1 MPRIVS
7 RLLSLLMPRIF
18 FALSFILMGMS
29 ARAQT
34 HSDAV
39 APEGVEYPPLAHS
52 DAEKRILATI
62 SEVVQKGEL
71 YANVP
76 AVDGRMLRVL
86 AETPGAKQVLEIGT
100 STGLSGLWFL
110 IALRTTG
117 GRLTT
122 LELDPHRAALARA
135 HFKKAGVDS
144 LVTLI
149 EGDAHQ
155 NIAQVKGPLD
165 IVFIDAEKPG
175 YVDYL
180 NKTLPLV
187 RPGGL
192 ILDHNVDMVADYD
205 RLVTSNPAL
214 ETLFYMEGG
223 GLGITLKKR

>member
-34 HSDAV
+34 HSDAL

-62 SEVVQKGEL
+62 SEVVQRGEL

-86 AETPGAKQVLEIGT
+86 AETTGAKQVLEIGT

-110 IALRTTG
+110 MALRTTG

-149 EGDAHQ
+149 EGDAHR

-192 ILDHNVDMVADYD
+192 ILAHNVDMVPEYVKV
-205 RLVTSNPAL
+205 VTANPAL
-214 ETLFYMEGG
+214 ETVFYLQGNQ
-223 GLGITLKKR
+223 LAVTLKKR

>member
-86 AETPGAKQVLEIGT
+86 AETTGAKQVLEIGT

-110 IALRTTG
+110 MALRTTG

-135 HFKKAGVDS
+135 HFKKAAVDS

-192 ILDHNVDMVADYD
+192 ILAHNVDMVPEYVKV
-205 RLVTSNPAL
+205 VTANPAL
-214 ETLFYMEGG
+214 ETVFYLQGNQ
-223 GLGITLKKR
+223 LAVTLKKR

>member
-86 AETPGAKQVLEIGT
+86 AETTGAKQVLEIGT

-110 IALRTTG
+110 MALRTTG

-192 ILDHNVDMVADYD
+192 ILAHNVDMVPEYVKV
-205 RLVTSNPAL
+205 VTANPAL
-214 ETLFYMEGG
+214 ETVFYLQGNQ
-223 GLGITLKKR
+223 LAVTLKKR

>member
-1 MPRIVS
+1 
-7 RLLSLLMPRIF
+7 MPRIF

-34 HSDAV
+34 RSTAL
-39 APEGVEYPPLAHS
+39 APEAIENPPLAHS
-52 DAEKRILATI
+52 EAEKRILATI
-62 SEVVQKGEL
+62 DEVVRKGEL

-76 AVDGRMLRVL
+76 AIDGRMLRVL
-86 AETPGAKQVLEIGT
+86 TESTGAKQVLEIGT

-110 IALRTTG
+110 MALRTTG

-122 LELDPHRAALARA
+122 LELDPQRAALARA
-135 HFKKAGVDS
+135 HFKKAGVDA

-192 ILDHNVDMVADYD
+192 ILAHNVDMVPEYVKA
-205 RLVTSNPAL
+205 VTANPAL
-214 ETLFYMEGG
+214 ETVFYMQGNQ
-223 GLGITLKKR
+223 LAVTLKKR

>member
-1 MPRIVS
+1 
-7 RLLSLLMPRIF
+7 MPRIF

-86 AETPGAKQVLEIGT
+86 AETTGAKQVLEIGT

-110 IALRTTG
+110 MALRTTG

-192 ILDHNVDMVADYD
+192 ILAHNVDMVPEYVKV
-205 RLVTSNPAL
+205 VTANPAL
-214 ETLFYMEGG
+214 ETVFYLQGNQ
-223 GLGITLKKR
+223 LAVTLKKR

>member
-1 MPRIVS
+1 MPRIDS

-86 AETPGAKQVLEIGT
+86 AETTGAKQVLEIGT

-110 IALRTTG
+110 MALRTTG

-192 ILDHNVDMVADYD
+192 ILAHNVDMVPEYVKV
-205 RLVTSNPAL
+205 VTANPAL
-214 ETLFYMEGG
+214 ETVFYLQGNQ
-223 GLGITLKKR
+223 LAVTLKKR

>member
-18 FALSFILMGMS
+18 FALSFILMSMS

-76 AVDGRMLRVL
+76 AIDGRMLRVL
-86 AETPGAKQVLEIGT
+86 AETTGAKQVLEIGT

-110 IALRTTG
+110 MALRTTG

-192 ILDHNVDMVADYD
+192 ILAHNVDMVPEYVKV
-205 RLVTSNPAL
+205 VTANPAL
-214 ETLFYMEGG
+214 ETVFYLQGNQ
-223 GLGITLKKR
+223 LAVTLKKR

>member
-86 AETPGAKQVLEIGT
+86 AETTGAKKVLEIGT

-110 IALRTTG
+110 MALRTTG

-192 ILDHNVDMVADYD
+192 ILAHNVDMVPEYVKV
-205 RLVTSNPAL
+205 VTANPAL
-214 ETLFYMEGG
+214 ETVFYLQGNQ
-223 GLGITLKKR
+223 LAVTLKKR